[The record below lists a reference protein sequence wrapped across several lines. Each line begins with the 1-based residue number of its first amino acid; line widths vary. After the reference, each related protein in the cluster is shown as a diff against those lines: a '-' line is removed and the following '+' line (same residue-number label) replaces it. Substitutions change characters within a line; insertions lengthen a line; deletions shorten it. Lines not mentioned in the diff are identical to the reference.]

1 MKQIVYLVFSLFLI
15 VSCKTKT
22 EFKKI
27 DFESFEITVPQNWN
41 KFEMKGI
48 DSYVGGIITEQKDT
62 LIFDIGWYSGD
73 VMKHDFPLVYDKT
86 GYAELSKKEKELLKK
101 AKHLVVDSISGDI
114 DFKKYLT
121 QKFVMQ
127 KIDCFQGKLITPINK
142 EFGTT
147 GLYIDSLKGSKKEFN
162 KTTMSFYGQNLKEK
176 TEKEFIEALKTI
188 KFKGYC
194 NEAN

>member
-62 LIFDIGWYSGD
+62 LIFDIGLYSGD

>member
-41 KFEMKGI
+41 KFEIKGI

-62 LIFDIGWYSGD
+62 LIFDIGGYSGD

-162 KTTMSFYGQNLKEK
+162 KTKMSFYGQNLKEK
-176 TEKEFIEALKTI
+176 TEKEFINALKSI
-188 KFKGYC
+188 KLKGYC